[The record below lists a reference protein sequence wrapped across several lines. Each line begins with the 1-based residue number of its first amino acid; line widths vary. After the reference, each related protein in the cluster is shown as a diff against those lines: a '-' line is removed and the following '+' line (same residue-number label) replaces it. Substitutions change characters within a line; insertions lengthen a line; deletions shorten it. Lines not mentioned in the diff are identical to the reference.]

1 MDGYKA
7 KDGSL
12 VFSLTFEL
20 ESQSPGGSSTQ
31 LIAPLNSEG
40 NGRFAKP
47 VDRRKRLVVVGPGDW
62 IKHRGCSLRVLSRS
76 VYRST
81 TRPTGPL

>member
-12 VFSLTFEL
+12 VFSLAFEL
-20 ESQSPGGSSTQ
+20 EPQSPDGSSTQ

-40 NGRFAKP
+40 NGRE
-47 VDRRKRLVVVGPGDW
+47 D
-62 IKHRGCSLRVLSRS
+62 
-76 VYRST
+76 
-81 TRPTGPL
+81 